1 MTEPDI
7 LGALTEIMHDVFD
20 DDDIVVGMDTTA
32 ADVAGWDSQAHIML
46 IMAAEQKFGVRFRTA
61 EFEALHNVGDLVRL
75 IAAKIGRS

>member
-7 LGALTEIMHDVFD
+7 LGALTEVMHDVF

-61 EFEALHNVGDLVRL
+61 EFEALHNVGDLVHL

>member
-1 MTEPDI
+1 MTEPEI
-7 LGALTEIMHDVFD
+7 LSVLTEIMHDVFD

-61 EFEALHNVGDLVRL
+61 EFEALHNVGDLVHL